1 MFIFSVFIIFY
12 FAYLGYKY
20 IPICC
25 FNLKNEVKYGLL
37 MNWKEK
43 YERYVNRFELSKVG
57 IKNIKDEL
65 LKSNLNDNTGFPIS
79 ESIMMLNIEDFNANL
94 ISDLMV
100 DYKNVREWGDIE
112 LGNVLYILNITPL
125 KSTRAYM
132 RNIRCFHILLDE
144 FIYYIYKN
152 LNSDIVKNKF
162 GNNHVLLKVFICCYG
177 LSNGENNCALIESNS
192 DESGEES

>member
-1 MFIFSVFIIFY
+1 MFIFSCFIVVY
-12 FAYLGYKY
+12 FIYLGQKY
-20 IPICC
+20 IPGYCER
-25 FNLKNEVKYGLL
+25 FTAHLKYGLL
-37 MNWKEK
+37 TNWKEK
-43 YERYVNRFELSKVG
+43 YETYVNRFELSKAG
-57 IKNIKDEL
+57 LTNIKDEL
-65 LKSNLNDNTGFPIS
+65 LKSNLNDDNFFPIS
-79 ESIMMLNIEDFNANL
+79 ESIMTLNIEDFNANL

-100 DYKNVREWGDIE
+100 DYKNVREWGAVE
-112 LGNVLYILNITPL
+112 LGNVIYILNTTPL
-125 KSTRAYM
+125 KTTRAYM